1 MIEVIKKQLLFSL
14 FWGLFMGLHAQENLC
29 QGAYWTEA
37 EAALVMDS
45 LAQTWNSKKEWKK
58 RKKQIIAQ
66 LQEGLQWD
74 KIKNESW
81 NKNVYVSSPITK
93 EGYQVQNISI
103 ESFPG
108 FYLTGNLYVP
118 TANQNS
124 FAGILSPHGHFKEAR
139 FSEDVQI
146 RCAQLAKMGAVV
158 FMYDMV
164 GYTESTPLNHKMPI
178 SLLLQ
183 TWNSKVAL
191 DYLLSRE
198 DIDPK
203 RIGMT
208 GASGGG
214 TQTFILAA
222 LDERIKVSVPVV
234 QVSAHFFGGCA
245 CESGMP
251 IHKNNN
257 FQTNN
262 VEIAATFAPKP
273 QLLVSDGADWTK
285 NTPQVE
291 FPYLQKVYQQ
301 WGKENRVKNVH
312 LANEKHNYG
321 PSKRKATYA
330 FLAQHLKLNP
340 VDPQNKLWDEGVL
353 ELLPREKLL
362 VFSQGKRPKNE
373 WQSEEAIM
381 NYLNIKTDE
390 F

>member
-1 MIEVIKKQLLFSL
+1 MIKKQLLFSL

-66 LQEGLQWD
+66 LQDGLQWD

-93 EGYQVQNISI
+93 DGYQVQNISI

-301 WGKENRVKNVH
+301 WGKENRMKNVH

-373 WQSEEAIM
+373 WQSEEALM

>member
-1 MIEVIKKQLLFSL
+1 MIKKQLLFSL

-93 EGYQVQNISI
+93 DGYQVQNISI

-373 WQSEEAIM
+373 WQSEEALM

>member
-1 MIEVIKKQLLFSL
+1 MIKKQLLFSL

-164 GYTESTPLNHKMPI
+164 GYTESTPLNHNMPI

-214 TQTFILAA
+214 TQAFILAA

-373 WQSEEAIM
+373 WQSEEALM

>member
-1 MIEVIKKQLLFSL
+1 MIKKQLLFSL

-93 EGYQVQNISI
+93 DGYQVQNISI

>member
-1 MIEVIKKQLLFSL
+1 VIKKQLLFSL

-93 EGYQVQNISI
+93 DGYQVQNISI

-301 WGKENRVKNVH
+301 WGKENRMKNVH

-373 WQSEEAIM
+373 WQSEEALM

>member
-1 MIEVIKKQLLFSL
+1 VIKKQLLFSL

-93 EGYQVQNISI
+93 DGYQVQNISI

-245 CESGMP
+245 RESGMP

-373 WQSEEAIM
+373 WQSEEALM

>member
-1 MIEVIKKQLLFSL
+1 MFSL

-93 EGYQVQNISI
+93 DGYQVQNISI

-373 WQSEEAIM
+373 WQSEEALM

>member
-1 MIEVIKKQLLFSL
+1 MIKKQLLFSL
-14 FWGLFMGLHAQENLC
+14 FWGLFIGLHAQENLC

-93 EGYQVQNISI
+93 NGYQVQNISI

-373 WQSEEAIM
+373 WQSEEALM

>member
-1 MIEVIKKQLLFSL
+1 VIKKQLLFSL

-93 EGYQVQNISI
+93 DGYQVQNISI

-373 WQSEEAIM
+373 WQSEEALM